1 MNISDGKAAD
11 NLNKVK
17 IFKYVRYL
25 LKGKARWQ
33 KLKKRIPYWE

>member
-1 MNISDGKAAD
+1 MSIFAVKATD